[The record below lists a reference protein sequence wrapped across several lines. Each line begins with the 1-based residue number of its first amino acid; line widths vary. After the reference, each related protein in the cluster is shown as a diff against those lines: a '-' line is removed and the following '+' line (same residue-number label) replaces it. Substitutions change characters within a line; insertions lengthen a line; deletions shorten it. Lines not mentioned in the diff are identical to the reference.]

1 MNVATISLNYSGNAS
16 PSVSLKVGAAGAVK
30 DRAYRLNEREENR
43 VLGRHARRR
52 RSSTSRRIARELA
65 GSHENQVK
73 FGS

>member
-16 PSVSLKVGAAGAVK
+16 PSVSLKIGAAGAVK
-30 DRAYRLNEREENR
+30 DRAYRLNKREENR
-43 VLGRHARRR
+43 VLGRHAPGAARRH
-52 RSSTSRRIARELA
+52 LA